1 MNLEEEQ
8 LKRRV
13 EERQLE
19 LTKKVNSLKERVEQ
33 IKQMTDVRS
42 IAKER
47 PAIVLAG
54 SVLVG
59 FIVKKLT
66 SARSRRYAN
75 DGAYR
80 MDSGRG
86 FSSTSARLGVRLWE
100 PIVAALTAVATRT
113 AIGLVNDI
121 FHRRHEP
128 GPSRHNTRNKF

>member
-19 LTKKVNSLKERVEQ
+19 LTKKVNSIKERLEQ

-42 IAKER
+42 IVRER

-80 MDSGRG
+80 IDSGRG
-86 FSSTSARLGVRLWE
+86 FSSARLGVRLWE
-100 PIVAALTAVATRT
+100 PIVAAMTAVATRT
-113 AIGLVNDI
+113 AIGLVNEI
-121 FHRRHEP
+121 FHRRHDP

>member
-19 LTKKVNSLKERVEQ
+19 LTRKVNSLKERVEQ

-42 IAKER
+42 IARER

-59 FIVKKLT
+59 FIVKKLA
-66 SARSRRYAN
+66 SRSRRYAD
-75 DGAYR
+75 DGASR
-80 MDSGRG
+80 KDSGKG
-86 FSSTSARLGVRLWE
+86 FSSASGTAGGRLWE
-100 PIVAALTAVATRT
+100 PIVAAITAVATRT
-113 AIGLVNDI
+113 AIGLFNDM
-121 FHRRHEP
+121 FHKRDRP
-128 GPSRHNTRNKF
+128 RPNSRNKT

>member
-13 EERQLE
+13 EERELE

-47 PAIVLAG
+47 PATVLAG

-59 FIVKKLT
+59 FIVKKLA

-75 DGAYR
+75 DGADR
-80 MDSGRG
+80 MDSGRS
-86 FSSTSARLGVRLWE
+86 FSSTSARIGVRLWE
-100 PIVAALTAVATRT
+100 PIVAAMTAVATRT
-113 AIGLVNDI
+113 AIGLVNEML
-121 FHRRHEP
+121 HRRHEP
-128 GPSRHNTRNKF
+128 SRSRHDSRNKF